1 MRIRNWVLF
10 TLFLSS
16 FQSNAQLPAGAKAPA
31 IRLPNVAGKFISLDS
46 LKGQWVLV
54 DFWASW
60 CAPCRLSNRT
70 IRKYYEEWKTKG
82 VEVLGVSLDENR
94 ANWIKAIKQDKISW
108 LQVNSPPKWDDPMV
122 LNWRFERIPTSYLID
137 PAGIVQAVNPDP
149 KSVSKFISNQ

>member
-1 MRIRNWVLF
+1 MENTMENGVIIITDAEFETEVL
-10 TLFLSS
+10 
-16 FQSNAQLPAGAKAPA
+16 KADQP
-31 IRLPNVAGKFISLDS
+31 
-46 LKGQWVLV
+46 VLV
-54 DFWASW
+54 YFWASW

-108 LQVNSPPKWDDPMV
+108 LQVNSPPKWDDPLV

-149 KSVSKFISNQ
+149 KSVSKFIFNQ

>member
-1 MRIRNWVLF
+1 
-10 TLFLSS
+10 LFLSS
-16 FQSNAQLPAGAKAPA
+16 SLLNAQLAIGSKAPV
-31 IRLPNVAGKFISLDS
+31 IRLSDVSGNIIALDS

-60 CAPCRLSNRT
+60 CAPCRLSNRD
-70 IRKYYEEWKTKG
+70 IRKYYQDWKTKG
-82 VEVLGVSLDENR
+82 LEVLGVSLDENR
-94 ANWIKAIKQDKISW
+94 DNWIKAIKKDKISW
-108 LQVNSPPKWDDPMV
+108 LQVNSPPKWDDPLV